1 MRGLLAAALSLLINS
16 LHSPQAAASS
26 RSLGWTADGL
36 VDLDMQQHLAAVGV
50 GQRSRAGRQSSLS
63 AAWPTLHGHC
73 HSPSTA
79 VAAAAPGLQF
89 VFVST
94 DDADDANHCSAAGAC
109 GRLYPNVLSRAF
121 TSSATTATTN
131 ILAVGVN
138 GRNANSSLVGW
149 LSQAGLSASAV
160 TYALDSTQIAAAAT
174 ANFTGFR
181 IIYIGQSDALAKYR
195 EQLRS
200 YINQHGGS
208 LVVLTQQG
216 LAQPFAF
223 FPIPLRFVAQDF
235 VDVSTTP
242 DIAHLSPDSNS
253 DNLDHNAWHG
263 YFTGPQDWSGIYR
276 VLVYKAWKNDSSTG
290 PHGPGPGCPV
300 ANGPSQDCL
309 ATVLC
314 NQHTFLSAEIC
325 GNGIDD
331 DGNGLVD
338 KDDEACWRCGD
349 GNIDPIEQSAA
360 MDSLNS
366 GPPPQPPLTPPSPSM
381 LTLASPNPPLP
392 TASAGLVPTAPPSS
406 NAIRVVA
413 TLVVEGLV
421 RNQPDVAI
429 LFNGAVLGFQ
439 VRVLGAG

>member
-1 MRGLLAAALSLLINS
+1 M
-16 LHSPQAAASS
+16 
-26 RSLGWTADGL
+26 LGAR
-36 VDLDMQQHLAAVGV
+36 V
-50 GQRSRAGRQSSLS
+50 
-63 AAWPTLHGHC
+63 
-73 HSPSTA
+73 
-79 VAAAAPGLQF
+79 F

-181 IIYIGQSDALAKYR
+181 LIYVPSSWFQTPGGIRDAQSDALAAHK

-200 YINQHGGS
+200 YINQHGGA

-216 LAQPFAF
+216 LARPFAF

-290 PHGPGPGCPV
+290 PDGPGPGCPV

-338 KDDEACWRCGD
+338 KDDEACWRICW
-349 GNIDPIEQSAA
+349 PRAHCTSQ
-360 MDSLNS
+360 L
-366 GPPPQPPLTPPSPSM
+366 
-381 LTLASPNPPLP
+381 
-392 TASAGLVPTAPPSS
+392 
-406 NAIRVVA
+406 
-413 TLVVEGLV
+413 
-421 RNQPDVAI
+421 
-429 LFNGAVLGFQ
+429 
-439 VRVLGAG
+439 